1 METKEMDCGAMK
13 MKIKAVEIKEAGI
26 RLVKIKEEGIR
37 LDGIRVDG
45 IKILSVH
52 VSQTRADE
60 IKILN
65 EHVSQTVDRQMNLK
79 VVQDRD
85 NAHPKISKEP
95 FKLPARTIKMERPQ
109 HKQFNLLLTFISQLE
124 PLARKVVIAQFNSKM
139 PISWLVSHKEEAFS
153 LFHMTVFMSL
163 VSHFVSTE
171 DVMPHYTCT
180 SVSITKT
187 SSNGSQSVT

>member
-1 METKEMDCGAMK
+1 MK
-13 MKIKAVEIKEAGI
+13 MKTKADKINEA
-26 RLVKIKEEGIR
+26 GIR
-37 LDGIRVDG
+37 LDGIRLDG
-45 IKILSVH
+45 I
-52 VSQTRADE
+52 RGDE
-60 IKILN
+60 IQILN

-139 PISWLVSHKEEAFS
+139 PISWLVSHKEEELS

-171 DVMPHYTCT
+171 DVMLHYTCT
-180 SVSITKT
+180 SVS
-187 SSNGSQSVT
+187 